1 MSAVAGITNLRFFA
15 KLTEATDK
23 EVIARLAK
31 ELGDDVAPTFAAA
44 ALAREKRSPTGLPF
58 GDVGVAIPHAEPE
71 HVKTPAIV
79 IASLA
84 APVSF
89 RMMGSPKTVVPVTLV
104 VMPALSAKEQAAAG
118 LTSIIEL
125 LQNADIRAALVRA
138 QTADQLRAGV
148 VTANPT

>member
-1 MSAVAGITNLRFFA
+1 MSAFADITSRFFLA
-15 KLTEATDK
+15 KLAEATDK
-23 EVIARLAK
+23 DVIARLAK
-31 ELGDDVAPTFAAA
+31 ELGEHVAPTFAAA

-125 LQNADIRAALVRA
+125 LQNTTIRNALIAAQSSDELR
-138 QTADQLRAGV
+138 TALLAG
-148 VTANPT
+148 